1 MFSYFRVNT
10 TDFNQDTPLH
20 ASLLYHNTENTKI
33 LLQHG
38 ADLTMTN
45 AIGRRPIHNAND
57 SESLD
62 LLIDHGADINA
73 KDTNGKYISSQMVI
87 TRNELTN
94 CTFCLICHFN
104 LGNTSLHYAVLAKD
118 MDRVK
123 TLVTRNC
130 DINIANSSG

>member
-73 KDTNGKYISSQMVI
+73 QDTNGKYIFSQMVI
-87 TRNELTN
+87 TKNGITN
-94 CTFCLICHFN
+94 CTFCLIFAI
-104 LGNTSLHYAVLAKD
+104 S
-118 MDRVK
+118 
-123 TLVTRNC
+123 
-130 DINIANSSG
+130 I

>member
-1 MFSYFRVNT
+1 MRKCKLTIVFFRVNT

-20 ASLLYHNTENTKI
+20 ASLLYHNTENTKV

-73 KDTNGKYISSQMVI
+73 KDTNGKDLRKKQNVLALIRHLIS
-87 TRNELTN
+87 
-94 CTFCLICHFN
+94 
-104 LGNTSLHYAVLAKD
+104 GNTALHYAVLAKD

-123 TLVTRNC
+123 TLITRNC